1 MAASQFF
8 TLVIIVQQAERQGS
22 TAWLWNTFYS
32 LPFWCLILRRRKGGL
47 LSLCCVNGG
56 VLVVCFTLG
65 VVHFSLLFTAVF
77 SGFSGLRSVE
87 CMDNVGCVR
96 VTDHRES
103 SACVYCVSWHWTF
116 VELECLSSH
125 HCAIVDLALSFQVPK
140 VVPSI
145 SETKSDRLCHTP
157 GGHCGVRQDPSMNLL
172 FLEILC
178 IKSCQKAI
186 SACSSP

>member
-32 LPFWCLILRRRKGGL
+32 LPFWCLVLRRRKGGL
-47 LSLCCVNGG
+47 LSVCCVNGR

-87 CMDNVGCVR
+87 CMDNVWCVR
-96 VTDHRES
+96 VTDHREP

-116 VELECLSSH
+116 VELNACH
-125 HCAIVDLALSFQVPK
+125 HITAPSWILPSFQVPK

-145 SETKSDRLCHTP
+145 SETKSHRSCPHP
-157 GGHCGVRQDPSMNLL
+157 GWPLWGSTRPFHEPSISGNLVH
-172 FLEILC
+172 
-178 IKSCQKAI
+178 KSCQKAI